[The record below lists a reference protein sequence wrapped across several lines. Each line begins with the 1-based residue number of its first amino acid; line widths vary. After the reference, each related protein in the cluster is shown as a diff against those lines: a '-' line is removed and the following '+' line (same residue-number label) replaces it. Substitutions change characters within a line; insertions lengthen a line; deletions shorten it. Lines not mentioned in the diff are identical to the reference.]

1 MKKTKDTNL
10 KLKKAVNRL
19 LFRKKKE
26 DPPTRESL
34 MHQFKNIILTNK
46 QLNQRSMNFNFNKEY
61 KRMHKTM
68 NRFNSEQNS
77 KKNLVSKLSKE
88 NQFFTK
94 SYSNIIASL
103 VIKLDKK
110 NINYKTITNFNQ
122 KYEPLENSKK
132 KDNNLF
138 FEDPLLLT
146 KSKDLDN
153 YYDNEKNINKED
165 EYLNYSRKILFGID
179 INSPLNRVLQIIE
192 KRNAMTPMVSPQEE
206 NLESEGNA
214 SERNNFNKKNTN
226 ENNQPLSDRNKNY
239 FRNKTS
245 KLFYNK
251 FTDVNKMNEKEE
263 IKKLK
268 KYNRSIKKLIYQDQP
283 DRTYTDKNIKKF
295 SLYLNNNNINSENK
309 NDNILKT
316 YTNKSKNYLGIKFNS
331 NFSSKNVMNTIMVN
345 NLENIKPKKKK
356 LIKINQEKNDNYIKE
371 FENMYPI
378 QGKMQKT
385 LKKKLLKMKKLKGS
399 IQIQSIYKDL
409 AKTKESLN
417 EYAKEKEPKFKYLY
431 SIFSKKKFNPFQ
443 KEEKENYRIKRLDH
457 ELFWTVNEFHNN

>member
-356 LIKINQEKNDNYIKE
+356 LIKINEEKNDNYIKE

>member
-26 DPPTRESL
+26 VPPTRESL

-165 EYLNYSRKILFGID
+165 EYLNYSRKILFGMD

-192 KRNAMTPMVSPQEE
+192 KRNAMIPMTSPQEE
-206 NLESEGNA
+206 NLESEENV
-214 SERNNFNKKNTN
+214 SERNNFKKNITN

-268 KYNRSIKKLIYQDQP
+268 KYNRSIKKLIYQEQP
-283 DRTYTDKNIKKF
+283 DRTYTDKDIKKF

-356 LIKINQEKNDNYIKE
+356 LIKINEEKNDNYIKE

-409 AKTKESLN
+409 AKTKETLN
-417 EYAKEKEPKFKYLY
+417 EYAKQKEPKFKYLY

>member
-356 LIKINQEKNDNYIKE
+356 TNKNK
-371 FENMYPI
+371 
-378 QGKMQKT
+378 
-385 LKKKLLKMKKLKGS
+385 
-399 IQIQSIYKDL
+399 
-409 AKTKESLN
+409 
-417 EYAKEKEPKFKYLY
+417 
-431 SIFSKKKFNPFQ
+431 
-443 KEEKENYRIKRLDH
+443 
-457 ELFWTVNEFHNN
+457 

>member
-88 NQFFTK
+88 NQIFTK

-110 NINYKTITNFNQ
+110 NINYQTISNFNQ

-153 YYDNEKNINKED
+153 YYDNEKQINNED
-165 EYLNYSRKILFGID
+165 EYLDYSRKLLFGINS
-179 INSPLNRVLQIIE
+179 NSPLNKVLQIIE
-192 KRNAMTPMVSPQEE
+192 KRNSMTPMVQPHEE
-206 NLESEGNA
+206 NIKCEGNL
-214 SERNNFNKKNTN
+214 SERNNFNKNSINT
-226 ENNQPLSDRNKNY
+226 ENQPLSDRNRNY
-239 FRNKTS
+239 FRNTNT

-251 FTDVNKMNEKEE
+251 FTDINKMNEKEE

-268 KYNRSIKKLIYQDQP
+268 KYNRSIKKLIYEAQP
-283 DRTYTDKNIKKF
+283 DRTYTDKNIKKYG
-295 SLYLNNNNINSENK
+295 LYINNNINSENK
-309 NDNILKT
+309 NDEILKT

-331 NFSSKNVMNTIMVN
+331 NFSSKNVMNNIMLN

-399 IQIQSIYKDL
+399 IQIHSIYKDL
-409 AKTKESLN
+409 TKTKETLN
-417 EYAKEKEPKFKYLY
+417 EYEKEKEQKFKYLY
-431 SIFSKKKFNPFQ
+431 SIFSKKKFSPFQ
-443 KEEKENYRIKRLDH
+443 KEEKENYKIKRLGH
-457 ELFWTVNEFHNN
+457 ELFWTVNEFHNI

>member
-356 LIKINQEKNDNYIKE
+356 LIKINEEKNDNYIKE

-431 SIFSKKKFNPFQ
+431 SIFSKKKYNPFQ

>member
-206 NLESEGNA
+206 NLESEGNV

-226 ENNQPLSDRNKNY
+226 ENNKPLSDRNKNY

-356 LIKINQEKNDNYIKE
+356 LIKINEEKNDNYIKE